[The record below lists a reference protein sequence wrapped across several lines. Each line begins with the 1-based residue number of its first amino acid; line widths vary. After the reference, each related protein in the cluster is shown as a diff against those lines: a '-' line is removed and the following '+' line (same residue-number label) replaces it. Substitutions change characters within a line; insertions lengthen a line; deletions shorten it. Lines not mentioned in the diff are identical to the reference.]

1 MRLRWRMITFAD
13 GSAGMLAEYGRNHDR
28 YVYVYRGFNG
38 GEREGWVVREYR
50 DGYEFDVPRGRGSV
64 SPPHTTLYG
73 ARMKAERI
81 AERFSTPDA

>member
-1 MRLRWRMITFAD
+1 MRLRWKTITFAN
-13 GSAGMLAEYGRNHDR
+13 GSAGMLAEYGRNNDR

-50 DGYEFDVPRGRGSV
+50 DGYEFDVPRGRGWV

-81 AERFSTPDA
+81 AARITPREA

>member
-1 MRLRWRMITFAD
+1 M
-13 GSAGMLAEYGRNHDR
+13 
-28 YVYVYRGFNG
+28 
-38 GEREGWVVREYR
+38 REGWVVREYR